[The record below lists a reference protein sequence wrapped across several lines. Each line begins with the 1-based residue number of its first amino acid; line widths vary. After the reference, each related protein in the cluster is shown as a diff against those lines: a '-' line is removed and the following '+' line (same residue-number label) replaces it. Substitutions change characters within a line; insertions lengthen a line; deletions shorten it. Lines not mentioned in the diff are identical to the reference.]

1 MAVAERQGGTG
12 RTGHTDRPG
21 QRGATGAS
29 GRAGHPG
36 RRAGARPSGRL
47 LRVCRTVAVT
57 ASAAVLLTA
66 GVSWYSYRQL
76 TTGVRTS
83 DVLSMTQRNAPA
95 QLDNSVNLLL
105 IGLDSRKDMNGNDLP
120 SWVVRD
126 ELQAGSSSDVGGYN
140 TNSLIVIHIPAGGK
154 AKAQAFSI
162 PRDDYVM
169 TYNGDGTQQGMHK
182 IKEAY
187 GLAKAAS
194 MAALEDKGYKG
205 AQLEQASREVGRAAT
220 ITTVQKFLNL
230 RIDHF
235 AEVNLIGFYDIAQ
248 AIGPINVCLKNA
260 TSDPAMNG
268 QGSGANFHAGINT
281 LSTPAEALAFVRQ
294 RHNLTDTEGNG
305 NGGDF
310 ARTHRQQAFIAS
322 AEIALK
328 QQGVLGDVSR
338 MQSLFDVVKK
348 DIVIDDQW
356 NLLDFAQQAPNLSG
370 GNVVFNTLPVAAL
383 KSVYIPGEGTQDVN
397 FVSVHQVQSTVQALI
412 DQDPA
417 PSASAAGSAA
427 ASAGGSGSTPV
438 AQATVDVFNGSGVT
452 GGAAAESA
460 VLAAAGYTKG
470 QISTHA
476 PAARTRVLYG
486 AGAAEAGKQIA
497 AKLGVAAPVASSEV
511 TAGHVAVILGTGF
524 TLPSA
529 PVGGAPSSGGSVGSG
544 GGGSG
549 GSGSGGSGSGGS
561 AAPSPSGTANLV
573 FQGSAVQGG
582 GIPCVE

>member
-1 MAVAERQGGTG
+1 MAVAERRGGTG
-12 RTGHTDRPG
+12 RTGHSGRPG

-29 GRAGHPG
+29 GGSGRPG
-36 RRAGARPSGRL
+36 RRPGAGPSARL

-169 TYNGDGTQQGMHK
+169 TYNGDGSQQGMHK

-194 MAALEDKGYKG
+194 MAGLEAKGYKG

-260 TSDPAMNG
+260 TSDPAING

-328 QQGVLGDVSR
+328 QQGVLGDVGK

-383 KSVYIPGEGTQDVN
+383 KPVYIPGEGTQDVN

-417 PSASAAGSAA
+417 PTASSAASAATGGAATGSAA
-427 ASAGGSGSTPV
+427 A
-438 AQATVDVFNGSGVT
+438 ATVDVFNGSGVT

-460 VLAAAGYTKG
+460 VLTAAGYTKG
-470 QISTHA
+470 EVSTHA
-476 PAARTRVLYG
+476 PANRTRVLYG
-486 AGAAEAGKQIA
+486 TGAAQAASQIA
-497 AKLGVAAPVASSEV
+497 AKLGVAAPVASPEV

-529 PVGGAPSSGGSVGSG
+529 SAGSTPSSAGAGGSG
-544 GGGSG
+544 GGNSG
-549 GSGSGGSGSGGS
+549 NSSGST
-561 AAPSPSGTANLV
+561 APSPAGTANLV

>member
-1 MAVAERQGGTG
+1 MAERRGGTG
-12 RTGHTDRPG
+12 RTGHPG
-21 QRGATGAS
+21 PPRQRGATGAS
-29 GRAGHPG
+29 RGAGRPG
-36 RRAGARPSGRL
+36 RRTGARPSARL

-83 DVLSMTQRNAPA
+83 DVLSMTQRDAPA

-120 SWVVRD
+120 DWVVRD

-194 MAALEDKGYKG
+194 MAGLEAKGYKG

-248 AIGPINVCLKNA
+248 AIGPIDVCLKNA
-260 TSDPAMNG
+260 TSDPVMNG

-294 RHNLTDTEGNG
+294 RHNLTATEGNG

-328 QQGVLGDVSR
+328 QQGVLGDVGK

-370 GNVVFNTLPVAAL
+370 GNVVFNTLPVVAL
-383 KSVYIPGEGTQDVN
+383 KHVYIPGEGKQDVN
-397 FVSVHQVQSTVQALI
+397 FVSIGQVQSTVQALVDL
-412 DQDPA
+412 DQA
-417 PSASAAGSAA
+417 RTASAA
-427 ASAGGSGSTPV
+427 ASASAGGAASGP
-438 AQATVDVFNGSGVT
+438 AAPATVDVFNGSGVT

-460 VLAAAGYTKG
+460 ALAAAGYTKG
-470 QISTHA
+470 VVSTHA
-476 PAARTRVLYG
+476 PANRTRVLYG
-486 AGAAEAGKQIA
+486 AGAAEAAKQIA
-497 AKLGVAAPVASSEV
+497 AKLGVAAPQASSEV
-511 TAGHVAVILGTGF
+511 TAGHVAVILGAGF

-529 PVGGAPSSGGSVGSG
+529 PAGATGAPSSGANG
-544 GGGSG
+544 GGTGS
-549 GSGSGGSGSGGS
+549 ST
-561 AAPSPSGTANLV
+561 APSPSGTANLV